1 MAFKM
6 NGINFGMGTGS
17 SMQDQDFISPYS
29 KKTYAEAYETA
40 KTKWPETYGHMSL
53 DEYTT
58 EAKRQKTHESENPG
72 DWDVKNVPKKKE
84 KKPSVTMQP
93 TEYSILSSKA
103 KRTLSRPIATT
114 TTTTTKKDK
123 KKLKDT
129 KVGKFLGVGKG
140 EERKAR
146 RAALREKRM
155 ERYKSPKSDP
165 FS

>member
-1 MAFKM
+1 
-6 NGINFGMGTGS
+6 
-17 SMQDQDFISPYS
+17 
-29 KKTYAEAYETA
+29 
-40 KTKWPETYGHMSL
+40 
-53 DEYTT
+53 
-58 EAKRQKTHESENPG
+58 
-72 DWDVKNVPKKKE
+72 
-84 KKPSVTMQP
+84 MQP

-114 TTTTTKKDK
+114 NTTTTKKDK